1 MTTIVPPRHDRA
13 PRNASGT
20 GPVAGITRPSAADAV
35 AAETPGGGTT
45 GTAGEPFTGG
55 GATAGA
61 VARYSW
67 FAARIGM
74 GFIFL
79 WAFVDKLF
87 GLGYATP
94 DGKGWIDGG
103 SPTKGFLSGSEG
115 PFAGVYH
122 DLAGTAFANIA
133 FMVGLAG
140 IGVALLLGIGMRIAA
155 VSGALMLTMMYT
167 VVLPPETNPV
177 IDDHLVLA
185 VLLVGIAAAGAGATF
200 GLGRWWTGTK
210 LVKRLPWLT

>member
-13 PRNASGT
+13 PRTASGT
-20 GPVAGITRPSAADAV
+20 GPVERTFPTSTDGAL
-35 AAETPGGGTT
+35 AAEATDDATT
-45 GTAGEPFTGG
+45 GTAGDKPTGG
-55 GATAGA
+55 GATARA
-61 VARYSW
+61 VAKYSW

-74 GFIFL
+74 GLIFL

-94 DGKGWIDGG
+94 AGKGWIDGG
-103 SPTKGFLSGSEG
+103 HPTKGFLSGAEG

-122 DLAGTAFANIA
+122 DLAGTPFADIA
-133 FMVGLAG
+133 FMVGLAA

-155 VSGALMLTMMYT
+155 AAGALMLTMMYT

-177 IDDHLVLA
+177 IDDHLILA
-185 VLLVGIAAAGAGATF
+185 VLLIGIAAAGAGVTF
-200 GLGRWWTGTK
+200 GLGCWWTKTP
-210 LVKRLPWLT
+210 LVKKLPWLT

>member
-1 MTTIVPPRHDRA
+1 MTATVPSRHDRA

-20 GPVAGITRPSAADAV
+20 GPVERTIGTPTTGAAAAGT
-35 AAETPGGGTT
+35 TGGGNT
-45 GTAGEPFTGG
+45 GTAGEKPTGG
-55 GATAGA
+55 GATAGT
-61 VARYSW
+61 VAKYSW
-67 FAARIGM
+67 VAARIGM

-79 WAFVDKLF
+79 WAFVDKVF

-94 DGKGWIDGG
+94 GGKGWTDGG
-103 SPTKGFLSGSEG
+103 HPTKGFLSGAEG

-122 DLAGTAFANIA
+122 DLAGTAFADIA
-133 FMVGLAG
+133 FMVGLAA

-155 VSGALMLTMMYT
+155 AAGALMLTMMYT

-177 IDDHLVLA
+177 IDDHLILA
-185 VLLVGIAAAGAGATF
+185 VLLIGIAAAGAGATL
-200 GLGRWWTGTK
+200 GLGRWWANTP